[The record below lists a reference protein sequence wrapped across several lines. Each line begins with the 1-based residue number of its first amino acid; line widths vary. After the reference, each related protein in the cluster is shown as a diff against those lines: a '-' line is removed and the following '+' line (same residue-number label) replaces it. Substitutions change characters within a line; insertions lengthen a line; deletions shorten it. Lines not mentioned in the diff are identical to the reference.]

1 MDVLTFLRM
10 ANANAGAE
18 KNGTLTPNVARLET
32 TAVADDGQQF
42 GVMLLDADD
51 SFDVVVTWP
60 NNERE
65 VVWSLVRERTID
77 G

>member
-1 MDVLTFLRM
+1 MDVELYHRRPQ
-10 ANANAGAE
+10 GDAE
-18 KNGTLTPNVARLET
+18 DHPTTDHNVVRAET
-32 TAVADDGQQF
+32 TVVANDGQQF

-51 SFDVVVTWP
+51 TFDVVVQWP

-65 VVWSLVRERTID
+65 IVWSLVRERTLE